1 MILTLLIIVAVFVAN
16 VANLISVDPKLT
28 DDETKKYDVPI
39 HNVTMSNRFEHL
51 IWFLQVKK
59 NTKIHTDPN
68 DAHLQISDIHISIF
82 QDHTRIT
89 ELREFCD
96 LTLDTIQPSV
106 VIASGDLTDAKTKD
120 HIGSRQY
127 ETEWMFYRNILNECR
142 VTEKTQWL
150 DVRGN
155 HGNKNFNDFN

>member
-1 MILTLLIIVAVFVAN
+1 MLRWVLPYN
-16 VANLISVDPKLT
+16 
-28 DDETKKYDVPI
+28 KYL
-39 HNVTMSNRFEHL
+39 F
-51 IWFLQVKK
+51 
-59 NTKIHTDPN
+59 
-68 DAHLQISDIHISIF
+68 QISDIHISIF

-96 LTLDTIQPSV
+96 LTLDAINPKV

-127 ETEWMFYRNILNECR
+127 EEEWQYYSSVLKECG
-142 VTEKTQWL
+142 VQQKTVWL

-155 HGNKNFNDFN
+155 HGK